1 MQKKKTMLTVLLL
14 GAFLF
19 GFAVWGAI
27 KPADAQSQSE
37 RRSLTQF
44 PASRKPRSVTT
55 ELEASDRL
63 LTASAVMETLLQ
75 SVPTTSFPA
84 NSKRLQ
90 KMPVMPASF
99 PYCVRTA
106 GFRVSV

>member
-37 RRSLTQF
+37 RR
-44 PASRKPRSVTT
+44 
-55 ELEASDRL
+55 
-63 LTASAVMETLLQ
+63 
-75 SVPTTSFPA
+75 
-84 NSKRLQ
+84 N
-90 KMPVMPASF
+90 
-99 PYCVRTA
+99 
-106 GFRVSV
+106 FRRFL